1 MELAGQQRRVE
12 LTILYLF
19 SYYRRFTRNSC
30 SLHKEKTGYCVNT
43 FMHAIETALPFRTKN
58 VCGVIEV
65 RWRSFRMIETNANR
79 RLPPPFPC
87 CIALDLMRHLARR
100 FEKPHREKFTLKKV
114 TLGLT

>member
-1 MELAGQQRRVE
+1 MICRLPDSRRHQIWAIAHGRQKTCHNASNAMELAGQQRRVE

-58 VCGVIEV
+58 VCGVIEL
-65 RWRSFRMIETNANR
+65 RQ
-79 RLPPPFPC
+79 
-87 CIALDLMRHLARR
+87 RR
-100 FEKPHREKFTLKKV
+100 FQSVGGVFV
-114 TLGLT
+114 